1 MADIKQLKYLLV
13 QVMILLSI
21 IAITGHLSGNYWERY
36 VRRREISRIKSSL
49 NYLKDTVT
57 RIGST
62 YDILHEEVAG
72 LSINPAVYVS
82 FKEANSSVTKNLQ
95 VFFIENS
102 RNDNFDFR
110 GDGENLYISRR
121 NICNATTITKYPL
134 KATGVGDSLVE
145 RPTKTEC
152 KHSSNAK
159 TATSYS

>member
-72 LSINPAVYVS
+72 LSINPAV
-82 FKEANSSVTKNLQ
+82 
-95 VFFIENS
+95 
-102 RNDNFDFR
+102 

-121 NICNATTITKYPL
+121 NFCNATTITKYPL

-159 TATSYS
+159 STENQETNKQCIKTGEANGGIITK

>member
-72 LSINPAVYVS
+72 LSINPAV
-82 FKEANSSVTKNLQ
+82 
-95 VFFIENS
+95 
-102 RNDNFDFR
+102 

-159 TATSYS
+159 SKIHKCLKAYITCTNRDYV